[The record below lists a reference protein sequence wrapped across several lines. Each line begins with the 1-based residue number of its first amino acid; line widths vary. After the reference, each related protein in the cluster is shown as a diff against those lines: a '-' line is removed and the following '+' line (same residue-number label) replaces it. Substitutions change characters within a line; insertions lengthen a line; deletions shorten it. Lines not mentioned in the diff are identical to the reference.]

1 MTPGGTQRGQCLLKV
16 KHLVV
21 SGHLTLKDYTS
32 MEILQSSGISTT
44 TVYLLRLTTH
54 HHRHPVIQQ
63 QIPFSSQICLT

>member
-1 MTPGGTQRGQCLLKV
+1 MRGQCLLNV

-54 HHRHPVIQQ
+54 NHQ